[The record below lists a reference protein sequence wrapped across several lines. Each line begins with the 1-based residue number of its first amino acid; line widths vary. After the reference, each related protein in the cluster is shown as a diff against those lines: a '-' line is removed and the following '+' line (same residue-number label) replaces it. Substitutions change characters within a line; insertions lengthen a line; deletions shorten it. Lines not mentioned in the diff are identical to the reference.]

1 MVVVARALA
10 NKIIYKERKGV
21 SCVQRLTTFSI
32 MTLSIMTLSIMTLS
46 IMTLSIMTTF
56 SIIHF
61 A

>member
-46 IMTLSIMTTF
+46 IMTTF